1 MNTST
6 KEEFLEVRQGKNGKG
21 LYTTVQID
29 KGETIYKPIHI
40 SIPFHAFQ
48 EIEKTATSEQLQAFL
63 TYGWGDEEG
72 NFILPVSIDR
82 FVNHSITPNSLH
94 GLALCSIFP
103 GDEIVE
109 NYHGFVKED
118 YYSKLEETLGG
129 WSILH
134 SNN

>member
-1 MNTST
+1 M
-6 KEEFLEVRQGKNGKG
+6 
-21 LYTTVQID
+21 
-29 KGETIYKPIHI
+29 
-40 SIPFHAFQ
+40 
-48 EIEKTATSEQLQAFL
+48 
-63 TYGWGDEEG
+63 GDEEG